1 MPKLLKATDAI
12 TPKCLTTL
20 IYGQPG
26 TGKTTLALSSE
37 APLLLDYDGGAYRA
51 GIRGNSIP
59 IESWQDSLDL
69 LDASKL
75 DDELKEVLTVSK
87 TIIIDTIGKLQ
98 DFQAD
103 FLIKSDYKM
112 ANKQGGLS
120 LQGYGGLNS
129 GFKSFLSRLKMMG
142 KDIIIIAHEK
152 EEKDGDTI
160 TLRPDIMGG
169 SYGNIMKEIDLCGR
183 LQISNGKRVINFN
196 PTDRSVG
203 KNCAELPLITDPK
216 MNDILIKTKTHI
228 GDTNSKQ
235 NQLLIQINK
244 MRDKLELITTD
255 VELNEIVA
263 DIMAIENE
271 TIKMQIKT
279 FVSKKVKDLG
289 LSYDSETKLFFKS
302 EPIVE

>member
-26 TGKTTLALSSE
+26 TGKTTLSLSSE
-37 APLLLDYDGGAYRA
+37 APLLLDFDGGAYRA

-75 DDELKEVLTVSK
+75 EDELKEVLSVSK

-152 EEKDGDTI
+152 EDKDEK
-160 TLRPDIMGG
+160 
-169 SYGNIMKEIDLCGR
+169 KEEEEEEEE
-183 LQISNGKRVINFN
+183 SFN
-196 PTDRSVG
+196 QV
-203 KNCAELPLITDPK
+203 
-216 MNDILIKTKTHI
+216 
-228 GDTNSKQ
+228 
-235 NQLLIQINK
+235 
-244 MRDKLELITTD
+244 
-255 VELNEIVA
+255 
-263 DIMAIENE
+263 
-271 TIKMQIKT
+271 
-279 FVSKKVKDLG
+279 F
-289 LSYDSETKLFFKS
+289 LFLK
-302 EPIVE
+302 